1 MMLPWLVAWTPALL
15 LLCCR
20 RSLGAA
26 ASGVTAC
33 PTSVPGPP
41 DSSSPSET
49 QLPSPRNVQ
58 FTAILFNHTLHW
70 DPGQNQNLD
79 PNISYEV
86 QYMRYSQGSWC
97 VAPNCFRTPR
107 LFCDLTLP
115 TLNLYSETYFARVR
129 AVAGDQKS
137 NWTRTDTRLTKDD
150 VILWIDQVKLQLIG
164 NTLLVEILPARP
176 PKVNG
181 NLSYEHL
188 FKYFREYEIN
198 VTKTLENQKIIQE
211 SQKEDKEIFNL
222 AVSEARQVCIR
233 VKPIIRSQNNM
244 GRWSDKECITITK
257 PFITVTTICVFF
269 ASLLMVFLVAV
280 YLRIQFYIRKP
291 KKPPEVLASLAKQKY
306 SGILSKESF
315 KVKHDVIHH
324 LDEASFPKVS
334 PELKNSE
341 LHSSTDSGFS
351 STKQSLQSED
361 PQFLLPV
368 LDSSAGGTP
377 GESGPQQ
384 SKNNLNT
391 GSEDS
396 GIYLHTL
403 NPQSGQEWKQPGRGN
418 QHQEDSGL
426 SQSSTAA
433 SLGSSQGLQYKR
445 VSTALEGS
453 SSNPKLCEE
462 EAGAS
467 VVFQGYL
474 QQSRCPEQNQE
485 GSASLG
491 EASSPTDSPGYKC
504 RAHRDV
510 ESTWPPVTQTKG
522 YLKQSSPGQ
531 SLGVPGASPRQWIK
545 PTEEWSLLSLVNC
558 SSDLTS
564 EWSNPIDHP
573 LLNFPKAPTPSGI
586 LHTDLITLPLISS
599 VHTNE

>member
-150 VILWIDQVKLQLIG
+150 V
-164 NTLLVEILPARP
+164 
-176 PKVNG
+176 
-181 NLSYEHL
+181 
-188 FKYFREYEIN
+188 
-198 VTKTLENQKIIQE
+198 
-211 SQKEDKEIFNL
+211 
-222 AVSEARQVCIR
+222 
-233 VKPIIRSQNNM
+233 
-244 GRWSDKECITITK
+244 
-257 PFITVTTICVFF
+257 ITVTTICVFF